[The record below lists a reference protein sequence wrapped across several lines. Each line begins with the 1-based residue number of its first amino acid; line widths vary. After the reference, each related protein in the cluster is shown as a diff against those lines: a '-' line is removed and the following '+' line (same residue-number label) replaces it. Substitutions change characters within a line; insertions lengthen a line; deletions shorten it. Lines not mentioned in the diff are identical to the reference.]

1 MHSGFAPLQ
10 IKNKVKNMRISSK
23 LVGVGVLALMTGC
36 STLSSLNPFS
46 SKPKGNQPAPLAEIT
61 GSMAVRTAWKHDIGK
76 AQSYQFSPALAGN
89 TVLVAG
95 ADGAI
100 ARLDATSGQQLWR
113 TNAGMPLTAGVGTDG
128 SLVVVGGAKGMLL
141 ALDIDGKTLW
151 KQQLSSE
158 ILSSPVVGHGIVVAR
173 SIDNR
178 IVGFDART
186 GEKKWTVQRTA
197 PPLTLRLAPGMVIAD
212 KDVIVAQPGG
222 KLASLILATGAPR
235 WEIEVGVARGAT
247 ELERVTDIGGTPVVF
262 ENDVCAVSY
271 QGRVG
276 CFDLTTGSARWTRD
290 LSSEVGVTVD
300 QRFVIAADD
309 KGSLLAFNRDGGA
322 SGWKNDKLSYRRL
335 STPVSYGRAVAVGD
349 YQGMVHF
356 LSREDGAFL
365 ARAAT
370 DGSPMVGAPLVA
382 GSHLIFQTQ
391 NGTVAAIAVE

>member
-1 MHSGFAPLQ
+1 
-10 IKNKVKNMRISSK
+10 MRITRK

-46 SKPKGNQPAPLAEIT
+46 SKPKGNQPAPLVELKGT
-61 GSMAVRTAWKHDIGK
+61 MAVRTAWKLDIGK

-89 TVLVAG
+89 TVVVAG

-100 ARLDATSGQQLWR
+100 ARVDGATGKELWR
-113 TNAGMPLTAGVGTDG
+113 IKAGTPLTAGVGTDG
-128 SLVVVGGAKGMLL
+128 NQIVVGGAKGQLL
-141 ALDIDGKTLW
+141 AFDMNGKPLW
-151 KQQLSSE
+151 KEQLSSE
-158 ILSSPVVGHGIVVAR
+158 ILSSPVVGQGVVVAR

-178 IVGFDART
+178 IVGFDATT
-186 GEKKWTVQRTA
+186 GARKWTVQRTA
-197 PPLTLRLAPGMVIAD
+197 PALTLRLAPGLVIAD

-276 CFDLTTGSARWTRD
+276 CFDRTTGSARWTRD
-290 LSSEVGVTVD
+290 LSSEVGVSVD
-300 QRFVIAADD
+300 QRFVFAADD

-322 SGWKNDKLSYRRL
+322 SAWKNDKLSYRRL
-335 STPVSYGRAVAVGD
+335 SSPLSYGRAVAVGD
-349 YQGMVHF
+349 YQGYVHF
-356 LSREDGAFL
+356 LSREDGALL

-370 DGSPMVGAPLVA
+370 DGSAIVGQPVVV
-382 GSHLIFQTQ
+382 GSNLIFQTQ

>member
-1 MHSGFAPLQ
+1 
-10 IKNKVKNMRISSK
+10 MRITRK
-23 LVGVGVLALMTGC
+23 LVGVGVLALVTGC
-36 STLSSLNPFS
+36 STLSSLNPFA
-46 SKPKGNQPAPLAEIT
+46 SKPKGNQPAPLVELK
-61 GSMAVRTAWKHDIGK
+61 GSMAVRTAWKLDIGK

-89 TVLVAG
+89 TVVVAG

-100 ARLDATSGQQLWR
+100 ARVDAVSGKQIWR
-113 TNAGMPLTAGVGTDG
+113 VNAGMPLTAGVGTDG
-128 SLVVVGGAKGMLL
+128 NLVVVGGAKGMLL
-141 ALDIDGKTLW
+141 AYDIDGKALW

-158 ILSSPVVGHGIVVAR
+158 ILSSPVVGQGMVVAR

-178 IVGFDART
+178 IVGFDAKN
-186 GEKKWTVQRTA
+186 GDKKWTVQRTA
-197 PPLTLRLAPGMVIAD
+197 PALTLRLAPGMVIAE

-235 WEIEVGVARGAT
+235 WEIEVGVAKGAT

-276 CFDLTTGSARWTRD
+276 CFDLATGSARWTRD
-290 LSSEVGVTVD
+290 LSSEVGVALD
-300 QRFVIAADD
+300 QRFVFAADD

-322 SGWKNDKLSYRRL
+322 SAWKNDKLSYRRL

-349 YQGMVHF
+349 FQGIVHF

-370 DGSPMVGAPLVA
+370 DGSPVVGAPLVA
-382 GSHLIFQTQ
+382 GSNLIFQTL
-391 NGTVAAIAVE
+391 NGTVTAIAVE

>member
-1 MHSGFAPLQ
+1 
-10 IKNKVKNMRISSK
+10 MRITSK

-46 SKPKGNQPAPLAEIT
+46 SKPKGNQPAPLAEIK

-89 TVLVAG
+89 TVLVAS
-95 ADGAI
+95 AEGAI
-100 ARLDATSGQQLWR
+100 ARLDATSGRQLWR

-128 SLVVVGGAKGMLL
+128 SLVVVGGAKGVLL

-212 KDVIVAQPGG
+212 QDVIVAQPGG

-247 ELERVTDIGGTPVVF
+247 ELERVTDIGGTPVVY

-276 CFDLTTGSARWTRD
+276 CFDLATGSARWTRD

-300 QRFVIAADD
+300 QRFVITADD

-349 YQGMVHF
+349 YQGVVHF

-370 DGSPMVGAPLVA
+370 DGSPVVGAPLVA